1 MRDGQV
7 LAYTFPSEVLGNKT
21 DVDANFY
28 YGASWVNVGLPP
40 QWDSRSVGGNAG
52 EAPEPLGNVAVIT
65 VPELLLPG
73 GMNGVHVVV
82 SQAHSSC
89 TARVNPQ

>member
-28 YGASWVNVGLPP
+28 YGASWVNVGLPLNGTVEV
-40 QWDSRSVGGNAG
+40 WAG
-52 EAPEPLGNVAVIT
+52 MQVRHQNPWEM
-65 VPELLLPG
+65 LL
-73 GMNGVHVVV
+73 
-82 SQAHSSC
+82 
-89 TARVNPQ
+89 